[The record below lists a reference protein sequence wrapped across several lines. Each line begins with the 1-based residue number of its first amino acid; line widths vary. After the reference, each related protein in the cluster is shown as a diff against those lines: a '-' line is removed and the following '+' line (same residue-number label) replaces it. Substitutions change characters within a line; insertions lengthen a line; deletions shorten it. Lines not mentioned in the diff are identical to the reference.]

1 MQVTVAKSAGF
12 CFGVR
17 RAVDMAQSLA
27 REAEGDIYTLGP
39 IIHNEEVVE
48 ELKQRGVLV
57 LSSVQEAAV
66 LTGGTIIICS
76 HGVGRDVIR
85 QLSEY
90 RDDKGRQRFRVEDA
104 TCPFVKKVHR
114 TVEEKSAEGYRILLI
129 GDREHPEVQGSIGWS
144 KTPVIVTDNEEA
156 YFTLSSSL
164 PARAIS
170 HPLSS

>member
-66 LTGGTIIICS
+66 LTGGTAK
-76 HGVGRDVIR
+76 VPGRGCHLPLCEKGSPHRGGEKRGGIPDLIDRGQGTSGGAGKYWVE
-85 QLSEY
+85 QNAGHCY
-90 RDDKGRQRFRVEDA
+90 R
-104 TCPFVKKVHR
+104 
-114 TVEEKSAEGYRILLI
+114 
-129 GDREHPEVQGSIGWS
+129 
-144 KTPVIVTDNEEA
+144 
-156 YFTLSSSL
+156 
-164 PARAIS
+164 
-170 HPLSS
+170 